1 MKNDEIL
8 KALAHPVRLQ
18 IVHWLKNP
26 EHYFSS
32 QEHSLDL
39 GVCASQFSRCG
50 LSQSA
55 VSAHLAVLQRAE
67 LVTIRRVGQWVY
79 YKRNEDTIASFLRDM
94 TGII

>member
-1 MKNDEIL
+1 MKNDDIL
-8 KALAHPVRLQ
+8 KALAHPVRRQ

-26 EHYFSS
+26 EQHFSD

-39 GVCASQFSRCG
+39 GVCASMFARCG

-67 LVTIRRVGQWVY
+67 LVTTRRVGQWIY
-79 YKRNEDTIASFLRDM
+79 YRRNEGTIASFLQN
-94 TGII
+94 IIEEI